1 MSNSNSNSGDLHP
14 EIPIPP
20 SPAMIVIPDSGD
32 DLPEREEKADYSDGE
47 PEVEFLDPPRGER
60 GKRKAK
66 PKAKPKSKKA
76 KVTKC
81 LDIVIP
87 EGCEDFRVFLSFG
100 GYDWIAEW
108 HDDGSVPVILP
119 IFTKR
124 GVHDAR

>member
-1 MSNSNSNSGDLHP
+1 MSNSNSNSNEGDLHP

-20 SPAMIVIPDSGD
+20 SPAVIVIPDED
-32 DLPEREEKADYSDGE
+32 EEKGESDGE
-47 PEVEFLDPPRGER
+47 PIEYIDPPRGEK
-60 GKRKAK
+60 GKRKAA
-66 PKAKPKSKKA
+66 PKAKGKSKKA

-87 EGCEDFRVFLSFG
+87 DGCEDFRVFLSFG

-124 GVHDAR
+124 GVHDAH

>member
-1 MSNSNSNSGDLHP
+1 MADLHP

-32 DLPEREEKADYSDGE
+32 DLPPREEKEDLEAGESDGE
-47 PEVEFLDPPRGER
+47 AVEFIDPPRGEK

-66 PKAKPKSKKA
+66 PKAKAKSKKA

-81 LDIVIP
+81 MDIVIP
-87 EGCEDFRVFLSFG
+87 DGCEDFRVFLSFG